1 MPYVEGRGTV
11 HDADSHIMEGPTWL
25 LDHADA
31 ATADKLRATGT
42 RFQPALSPDED
53 KHGWKEA
60 QRLHGDPAYRAE
72 AAEKIM
78 GRKNWAAH
86 GAFIPEDR
94 PAALDALGVASQLVF
109 NTFNMGHLQRA
120 EHSGDV
126 PLALGMARAHN
137 RAMEEFCSVDNRL
150 LGVGYVPLC
159 NIEAAPIIAR
169 EALDGG
175 CKALLVASAC
185 PPAHSP
191 THIGLEPFWSL
202 AEEAGV
208 PVCYHVGGGGR
219 PMDPS
224 YFENGLPPV
233 PDFHGGDGNFRSLDY
248 LSIQYP
254 VMQALSALVI
264 DGVLR
269 KHPDLRVGVIEM
281 GASWLPGLM
290 RSLDSAHEAFRKNEE
305 RLQLMDMRPSEY
317 ILRQV
322 RVTPYPHEDAGW
334 IVSETGPDVCLFSS
348 DWPHVEGGRN
358 PLARFDRSL
367 EGLGDDIRQRFYCDN
382 FVDLM
387 GPAALAGL
395 AA

>member
-25 LDHADA
+25 LDHADE
-31 ATADKLRATGT
+31 ATAEKLRATG
-42 RFQPALSPDED
+42 RAFQPALSPDED
-53 KHGWKEA
+53 RHGWQEA
-60 QRLHGDPAYRAE
+60 NRLHADPAYRAE
-72 AAEKIM
+72 AADKIM

-86 GAFIPEDR
+86 GSFLAEDR

-126 PLALGMARAHN
+126 DLALGMARAHN
-137 RAMEEFCSVDNRL
+137 RAMVEFCSVDERL
-150 LGVGYVPLC
+150 LGVGYVPLVD
-159 NIEAAPIIAR
+159 IEAAPVIAR
-169 EALDGG
+169 EAIDAG

-185 PPAHSP
+185 PPGHSP
-191 THIGLEPFWSL
+191 THIGLDRFWRL

-208 PVCYHVGGGGR
+208 PVCYHVGGGGV

-264 DGVLR
+264 DGVLLR
-269 KHPDLRVGVIEM
+269 HPDLRIGVIEM

-290 RSLDSAHEAFRKNEE
+290 KSLDSAHEAFRKNEE
-305 RLQLMDMRPSEY
+305 RLQAMDLKPSEY
-317 ILRQV
+317 VRRQV

-334 IVSETGPDVCLFSS
+334 IAELAGPEVSLFSS

-358 PLARFDRSL
+358 PLGRFDRSL
-367 EGLGDDIRQRFYCDN
+367 ERCSDEVRQRFYCDN
-382 FVDLM
+382 FVDLV
-387 GPAALAGL
+387 GPSALAGI